1 MLESNLDALVE
12 NLLTAYGLDLPNA
25 TLRRFGKSS
34 FRPDFIAR
42 VPGGFRTAIDVRK
55 SGVDAKALYVLYGW
69 WDEAVSRRSIDRLLL
84 VTPSPPSPEDLERF
98 ETTFEAD
105 ENVRWIGIEDLPG
118 ILGIRD
124 QLDLGSPE
132 TLDRLK
138 TASLT
143 RKARNYSPDVVGV
156 RVVEEPRSA
165 VANRLAELKVPKSL
179 ARQLSMKT
187 LIELARKGE
196 ATEKTLRFGE
206 EIRVYGF
213 LSDIKSFS
221 TLVRVGDPSAVQEMM
236 SSYYR
241 RAREIIWSHHG
252 VLDKFIGDAVLAIWG
267 YPEDTERDGFNAV
280 RAAVDLVDLG
290 RSLLD
295 EFQSRHNEVIESGT
309 RVGIAS
315 DEVLVLNIGADQ
327 AEISFVG
334 NAINLA
340 ARLEAACNVD
350 GILMDNRT
358 HASLQNIDP
367 ELHACGGASQR
378 VLDQQHAKGQLTS
391 IRAWQ
396 INKDGVQRML
406 QARSPSGSR

>member
-12 NLLTAYGLDLPNA
+12 NLLSAYGLDLPA
-25 TLRRFGKSS
+25 VMLRRFGKSS

-42 VPGGFRTAIDVRK
+42 APGGLRTAIDVRK
-55 SGVDAKALYVLYGW
+55 GGVDAKALYLLFAW
-69 WDEAVSRRSIDRLLL
+69 WDEAVARRSIDRLLL
-84 VTPSPPSPEDLERF
+84 VTPEPPSSGDLTRF

-105 ENVRWIGIEDLPG
+105 ENVRWIGIDQLPS
-118 ILGIRD
+118 ILGIPD
-124 QLDLGSPE
+124 ELDLASPE

-143 RKARNYSPDVVGV
+143 RKARTYSPDVIGV
-156 RVVEEPRSA
+156 RVVEEPRTAAAS
-165 VANRLAELKVPKSL
+165 RLAELKVPKSL
-179 ARQLSMKT
+179 ARQLSMKS
-187 LIELARKGE
+187 LIELARTGE
-196 ATEKTLRFGE
+196 TIDTALRFGE
-206 EIRVYGF
+206 EIRVYGL

-221 TLVRVGDPSAVQEMM
+221 TLVRVGDPGAVQEMM

-241 RAREIIWSHHG
+241 RAREIIWSHQG

-280 RAAVDLVDLG
+280 RAAVDMVDLG

-340 ARLEAACNVD
+340 ARLEAACTVD
-350 GILMDNRT
+350 GILIDNRT

-367 ELHACGGASQR
+367 DLHALATATQR

-396 INKDGVQRML
+396 IDRDGIQRML
-406 QARSPSGSR
+406 QAKTAATAR

>member
-1 MLESNLDALVE
+1 MIESNLDALVE
-12 NLLTAYGLDLPNA
+12 NLLTAYGLDLPA
-25 TLRRFGKSS
+25 LMLRRFGKSS

-42 VPGGFRTAIDVRK
+42 APGGLRTAIDVRK
-55 SGVDAKALYVLYGW
+55 TGVDAKTLYVLYGW
-69 WDEAVSRRSIDRLLL
+69 WDEAFSRKSIDRLLL
-84 VTPSPPSPEDLERF
+84 VTPQPPSAEDLKRF

-105 ENVRWIGIEDLPG
+105 EHVQWIGLEQLPA

-124 QLDLGSPE
+124 ELDLASPE

-138 TASLT
+138 TTSLT
-143 RKARNYSPDVVGV
+143 RKARAYSPDVIGV
-156 RVVEEPRSA
+156 RVVEEPRTA
-165 VANRLAELKVPKSL
+165 AANRLAELRVPKSL
-179 ARQLSMKT
+179 ARQLSMKA
-187 LIELARKGE
+187 LIELARTSDS
-196 ATEKTLRFGE
+196 TEKALRFGE

-221 TLVRVGDPSAVQEMM
+221 TLVRVGDPTAVQEMM

-241 RAREIIWSHHG
+241 RAREIIWAHNG

-280 RAAVDLVDLG
+280 RAAIDIVDLG

-340 ARLEAACNVD
+340 ARLEAACTVD

-358 HASLQNIDP
+358 HASLGNIDAD
-367 ELHACGGASQR
+367 LHRAAAATQR

-396 INKDGVQRML
+396 IDAEGVQRML
-406 QARSPSGSR
+406 QSKSPVTAK